1 MANTQEN
8 KGQNESASRQAQQN
22 ESNIDSMYKIVEG
35 KITINTTNLD
45 SEADREEVK
54 RRLLALDTAQNH
66 LFIVEANPDAQISY
80 WLDCLSNVPSVRE
93 FNICFMH
100 YVHNFA
106 ADDLNLWH
114 RFCLE
119 KNVDKSGIIMEV
131 DGSTSYSD
139 LAEGVR
145 FDGTINS
152 ALGTKSMVFKYSRPD
167 E

>member
-8 KGQNESASRQAQQN
+8 KERNESAEQN
-22 ESNIDSMYKIVEG
+22 ESNIDSMYKILEG

-54 RRLLALDTAQNH
+54 RRLLALNTAQNH

-80 WLDCLSNVPSVRE
+80 WLDCLVNVPSIRE

-100 YVHNFA
+100 HVHNFA
-106 ADDLNLWH
+106 DTDMNLWYS
-114 RFCLE
+114 FCLQ
-119 KNVDKSGIIMEV
+119 KNVDKSGIMMEV
-131 DGSTSYSD
+131 DESISYSD

-152 ALGTKSMVFKYSRPD
+152 ALGTKSMVFKYSRPTD
-167 E
+167 